1 MSGDVSF
8 NSSSKIQPQSMEA
21 TNPEMSV
28 SKNNPDVK
36 MINGGIGK
44 RIIDNYQSDQGN
56 PMIYEKVKQLPLPPH
71 PSQAR
76 ANLEK
81 LMEQKTIKVP
91 FNKIR
96 YAGKNQRDSISLEQD
111 RNGMVSLP
119 NKDLKFLASIKKNI
133 DTYEKELKN
142 EGTSTWA
149 SHVSSRI
156 FAGFSLAKSI
166 TQEASDYYDFVKSSL
181 TKAELKELEALEKQ
195 Q

>member
-8 NSSSKIQPQSMEA
+8 NSNSKIQPQQPMQV
-21 TNPEMSV
+21 TNADMVV

-91 FNKIR
+91 IHKIR
-96 YAGKNQRDSISLEQD
+96 YQGDNPRDTISLEKD
-111 RNGMVSLP
+111 GKGMVFLP

-133 DTYEKELKN
+133 DIYEQELKK
-142 EGTSTWA
+142 EGPSTWA

-166 TQEASDYYDFVKSSL
+166 TQEASEYYDFVKSSL
-181 TKAELKELEALEKQ
+181 TKEELKDLEALEKQ
-195 Q
+195 